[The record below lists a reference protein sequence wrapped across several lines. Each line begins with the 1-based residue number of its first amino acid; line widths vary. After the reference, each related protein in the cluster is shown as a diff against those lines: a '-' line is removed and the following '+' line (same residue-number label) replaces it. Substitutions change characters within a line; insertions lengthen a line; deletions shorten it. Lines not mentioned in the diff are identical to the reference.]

1 MQVDLF
7 IFVIKLNFLLKLNY
21 FPFFAFCFNPKNIM
35 MSGFLKAGGG
45 LRVVCKTL
53 SE

>member
-21 FPFFAFCFNPKNIM
+21 FPFYFCFYPKNTM
-35 MSGFLKAGGG
+35 MSGFLKSGGG

>member
-21 FPFFAFCFNPKNIM
+21 FPFLAFCFNPKKYHDVW
-35 MSGFLKAGGG
+35 LP
-45 LRVVCKTL
+45 
-53 SE
+53 